1 MNAPMTTKLSVVEN
15 VSKEKLMEDMRMVVA
30 DAEELLKATANQA
43 GDQIA
48 SVRSKANDSL
58 RAAKARMAE
67 AQASAVERIKV
78 AAQTPDHY
86 VHDKPWQSI
95 GIAATVGILIGVLI
109 GRQ

>member
-15 VSKEKLMEDMRMVVA
+15 VSKEKLMEDLRMVVA

-48 SVRSKANDSL
+48 SVRSKASDSL
-58 RAAKARMAE
+58 RAAKARLAE
-67 AQASAVERIKV
+67 AQTSAVERIKV

-86 VHDKPWQSI
+86 VHENPWQSV
-95 GIAATVGILIGVLI
+95 GFAAAVGVLIGVLI
-109 GRQ
+109 ARN